1 MNLSDELIDRIVR
14 GVLDTLQSP
23 VDTVRSSP
31 AALASSTVA
40 APAIHAAATQSPDP
54 APSQLA
60 LGEMVITGAALE
72 AAWKNHEQ
80 LQVAS
85 KAILTPSARDFLNKH
100 KIEVIR
106 TGSRPT
112 ANPAKP
118 GSSTATSAV
127 ETNSA
132 VRWRVFVVQSHPQL
146 DRVLEDAT
154 RGTST
159 KLDRVV
165 PGSVNEATAA
175 AVTALTRAEIDGGI
189 LLTHQT
195 LVAACKA
202 NRNSS
207 VRAAAIRTVADLNEA
222 RRQLAPN
229 LICHDPA
236 GKSYFELR
244 NILKTSITGPAPKA
258 PEGLRVYG

>member
-1 MNLSDELIDRIVR
+1 MNLPDELIDRIVR

-23 VDTVRSSP
+23 ADTVRSSP
-31 AALASSTVA
+31 VAVASPAVVAPSAPPATPA
-40 APAIHAAATQSPDP
+40 APP
-54 APSQLA
+54 APSQLT
-60 LGEMVITGAALE
+60 LGELVITGPALE
-72 AAWKNHEQ
+72 AAWKNHKQ

-85 KAILTPSARDFLNKH
+85 KAILTPSARDFLKKR

-106 TGSRPT
+106 TGSRPA

-118 GSSTATSAV
+118 GSSPATPAV
-127 ETNSA
+127 ETSST

-159 KLDRVV
+159 KLDRIV

-175 AVTALTRAEIDGGI
+175 AITAITRAEIDGGI

-202 NRNSS
+202 NRNSKI
-207 VRAAAIRTVADLNEA
+207 RAAAIRTVADLNEA

-229 LICHDPA
+229 LICLDPA

-244 NILKTSITGPAPKA
+244 NLLKTSVTGPAPKA
-258 PEGLRVYG
+258 PASWTD

>member
-1 MNLSDELIDRIVR
+1 MTTDNELIDRIVR
-14 GVLDTLQSP
+14 GVLDTLQTPP
-23 VDTVRSSP
+23 VAVRSPSAP
-31 AALASSTVA
+31 VA
-40 APAIHAAATQSPDP
+40 AVDETAKAEPAKAAPPVNELRLT
-54 APSQLA
+54 
-60 LGEMVITGAALE
+60 ETVITGELLE
-72 AAWKNHEQ
+72 SNWKQ
-80 LQVAS
+80 LPRVAVAS

-106 TGSRPT
+106 TGSRPA

-118 GSSTATSAV
+118 GSSTAAPAV

-175 AVTALTRAEIDGGI
+175 AITALTRAEIDGGI

-202 NRNSS
+202 NRNAK

-229 LICHDPA
+229 LICLDPA

-244 NILKTSITGPAPKA
+244 NLLKTSTTGPAPKA
-258 PEGLRVYG
+258 PASWTD